1 MNLNKHKKKYH
12 KLTYDGKKIITK
24 GAKELYPFVYKRIW
38 DLTQFDTNVLE
49 SYGLNKALYVYIG
62 SSNKYN
68 LNTRCSNWRTEI
80 LNNTKSVSKDIRA
93 FIGKLKV
100 FYELETSYTAEEIDY
115 LLYYNASVIGRCESI
130 QGARKLEKYFTTEY
144 HNLDFYGEI
153 LEQHTILLSKVD
165 SNLKDVQDGAV
176 KVLMDRKKIA

>member
-38 DLTQFDTNVLE
+38 DLTQYDTNVLQ
-49 SYGLNKALYVYIG
+49 SYGLNKALYIYIG

-68 LNTRCSNWRTEI
+68 LIDRCSRFRNSI
-80 LNNTKSVSKDIRA
+80 LNNRNNVSKDIRA
-93 FIGKLKV
+93 FVGKLKV
-100 FYELETSYTAEEIDY
+100 FYELETSYTAKEIDY
-115 LLYYNASVIGRCESI
+115 LLYYNAEIIARCESL

-165 SNLKDVQDGAV
+165 SNLKDVEDGAV
-176 KVLMDRKKIA
+176 KVIRDRQKIA